1 MVDQRI
7 RVPGCGPMLK
17 VWQIRLLRH
26 VAAVGIATASL
37 ALGTAAQAESFKQAL
52 VNAYRSN
59 PTLQAERA
67 RQRGTDELVPSA
79 KSGWRPVISASG
91 DITYR
96 ATDTDVTTDKDA
108 TSKSLNIQ
116 LAQPLF
122 RGFKTV
128 EGVAQAKE
136 TVRAGRQQ
144 LLAVEQDVL
153 LDAATAYMNVIRD
166 RRILSLREQNVG
178 NLQRQANA
186 AKARFDAGEVT
197 RTDVSQARARVSGA
211 KAQVASA
218 RATLAESSARYAA
231 IIGHKPDKL
240 ASPGFASN
248 PKSLSSALEVARSV
262 NPNILAATHV
272 QLAQEHAIEVVKGD
286 LLPSASLEAAAGV
299 TADPQ
304 DGVDR
309 SSYGQ
314 IAGVVNVP
322 LYEGGKVYS
331 AVRQAKQLESQRRI
345 EIVAAGRSVTQG
357 VTTAWSYFGASRE
370 AIVSA
375 KAQVSAAAE
384 ALEGVR
390 QEYLVGSRS
399 TIDVLNAEQEVINAR
414 INLVAAEHDQVL
426 ASYQLQAA
434 IGKLTARKLGLPGP
448 YYDAEENYQRVKKKW
463 IGTDAETV
471 E

>member
-1 MVDQRI
+1 MLNKLKGQLMRQAAMLGV
-7 RVPGCGPMLK
+7 VSAVLAAAPMA
-17 VWQIRLLRH
+17 H
-26 VAAVGIATASL
+26 
-37 ALGTAAQAESFKQAL
+37 AESFKQAL

-67 RQRGTDELVPSA
+67 RQRGADEAVPQA
-79 KSGWRPVISASG
+79 KSGWRPQINASG
-91 DITYR
+91 DVAYNYR
-96 ATDTDVTTDKDA
+96 DPNPGSSDDW
-108 TSKSLNIQ
+108 TSESLSIN

-136 TVRAGRQQ
+136 AVRAGRQQ
-144 LLAVEQDVL
+144 LLGVEQNVL

-166 RRILSLREQNVG
+166 RRILALREQNVS

-211 KAQVASA
+211 KATVASA
-218 RATLAESSARYAA
+218 RANLAESTARYVA

-240 ASPGFASN
+240 ATPGFAKN
-248 PKSLSSALEVARSV
+248 PKTLSSALEIARSV
-262 NPNILAATHV
+262 NPNILAATHL

-286 LLPSASLEAAAGV
+286 LLPTASL
-299 TADPQ
+299 TASAEYSNDPSPGSDSQ
-304 DGVDR
+304 TTARV
-309 SSYGQ
+309 
-314 IAGVVNVP
+314 AGVVEVP
-322 LYEGGKVYS
+322 IYEAGFTYS
-331 AVRQAKQLESQRRI
+331 QVRQAKQLESQRRI
-345 EIVAAGRSVTQG
+345 EIVQAGRSVTQG
-357 VTTAWSYFGASRE
+357 VTTQWNFFTASFE

-375 KAQVSAAAE
+375 RAQVSAAAE
-384 ALEGVR
+384 ALNGIR

-414 INLVAAEHDQVL
+414 VNLVIAEHDQVL
-426 ASYQLQAA
+426 ASYELKAA
-434 IGKLTARKLGLPGP
+434 IGKLTARNLDLPGP
-448 YYDAEENYQRVKKKW
+448 YYDVEENYRRVKNKW
-463 IGTDAETV
+463 IGTDVETV

>member
-1 MVDQRI
+1 MVED
-7 RVPGCGPMLK
+7 VFAFG
-17 VWQIRLLRH
+17 VWADVKGVASPF
-26 VAAVGIATASL
+26 VAACGGCWLGTAQF
-37 ALGTAAQAESFKQAL
+37 AMGTAAQAESFKQAL

-96 ATDTDVTTDKDA
+96 ATDNDISTDKDA
-108 TSKSLNIQ
+108 TSKSPEHQ
-116 LAQPLF
+116 LSQPLF

-218 RATLAESSARYAA
+218 RAALAESSAVMPR
-231 IIGHKPDKL
+231 
-240 ASPGFASN
+240 
-248 PKSLSSALEVARSV
+248 SSATSRTSWRRPLCQQSERRCRRRWKRPVRSIPTSSPPPMC
-262 NPNILAATHV
+262 NW
-272 QLAQEHAIEVVKGD
+272 
-286 LLPSASLEAAAGV
+286 
-299 TADPQ
+299 
-304 DGVDR
+304 R
-309 SSYGQ
+309 SSM
-314 IAGVVNVP
+314 P
-322 LYEGGKVYS
+322 S
-331 AVRQAKQLESQRRI
+331 
-345 EIVAAGRSVTQG
+345 
-357 VTTAWSYFGASRE
+357 
-370 AIVSA
+370 
-375 KAQVSAAAE
+375 
-384 ALEGVR
+384 
-390 QEYLVGSRS
+390 
-399 TIDVLNAEQEVINAR
+399 
-414 INLVAAEHDQVL
+414 
-426 ASYQLQAA
+426 
-434 IGKLTARKLGLPGP
+434 
-448 YYDAEENYQRVKKKW
+448 KW
-463 IGTDAETV
+463 
-471 E
+471 

>member
-1 MVDQRI
+1 M
-7 RVPGCGPMLK
+7 
-17 VWQIRLLRH
+17 
-26 VAAVGIATASL
+26 
-37 ALGTAAQAESFKQAL
+37 GTAAQAESFKQAL

-91 DITYR
+91 DVTYR
-96 ATDTDVTTDKDA
+96 ALRYRCHDRQGFDLQI
-108 TSKSLNIQ
+108 LNIQ

-136 TVRAGRQQ
+136 TVQGRAQQ

-218 RATLAESSARYAA
+218 RATLAESSARYVA

-248 PKSLSSALEVARSV
+248 PKSLSSALEQWRA
-262 NPNILAATHV
+262 
-272 QLAQEHAIEVVKGD
+272 
-286 LLPSASLEAAAGV
+286 PSIPIFL
-299 TADPQ
+299 
-304 DGVDR
+304 
-309 SSYGQ
+309 
-314 IAGVVNVP
+314 
-322 LYEGGKVYS
+322 
-331 AVRQAKQLESQRRI
+331 RR
-345 EIVAAGRSVTQG
+345 RMCSWRRNTL
-357 VTTAWSYFGASRE
+357 W
-370 AIVSA
+370 
-375 KAQVSAAAE
+375 
-384 ALEGVR
+384 
-390 QEYLVGSRS
+390 
-399 TIDVLNAEQEVINAR
+399 
-414 INLVAAEHDQVL
+414 
-426 ASYQLQAA
+426 
-434 IGKLTARKLGLPGP
+434 
-448 YYDAEENYQRVKKKW
+448 KW
-463 IGTDAETV
+463 
-471 E
+471 